1 MWNICHKSG
10 RVLFTT
16 NDERTAMNRAK
27 YGWMVEKVDQSR
39 EQFEIEYNRISSVK
53 IQPTFRNG
61 DSYIPVQIQKAWSMW
76 QLSRINHDSMAIQ
89 NMKDIAHCFSDLRRF
104 IEMKWPTIADLP
116 SVEGVLLNGPENKHE
131 VDALIAAL
139 NRVADFYEGE
149 QPVVELPKRYDIE
162 EMSRNP
168 FESYRCIEL
177 NPDGD
182 YLKCDEV
189 IEVLTR
195 AGITVNQS

>member
-1 MWNICHKSG
+1 M
-10 RVLFTT
+10 
-16 NDERTAMNRAK
+16 
-27 YGWMVEKVDQSR
+27 DQSR

-61 DSYIPVQIQKAWSMW
+61 NSYIPVQIQKAWRMW

-104 IEMKWPTIADLP
+104 IEMKWPIIADLP
-116 SVEGVLLNGPENKHE
+116 SVEGVMLNGPENKHE

-149 QPVVELPKRYDIE
+149 QPVVELPERLSPEGYHIDE
-162 EMSRNP
+162 A
-168 FESYRCIEL
+168 YL
-177 NPDGD
+177 VPDPEGD
-182 YLKCDEV
+182 YLDRNKV
-189 IEVLTR
+189 IEALNK
-195 AGITVNQS
+195 AGVKHNG